1 MLNNLTEEI
10 SIKIIDSPTLLE
22 NDAFHFNKFKYF
34 ELHKDINSKY
44 LTFNY
49 NNNNIAIICFQIDI
63 NLNVLKSPIRGSFG
77 GLQLFT
83 NNLSIIDQIFESLIS
98 FLVNEKIKLVEI
110 IENPLLY
117 NEEIS
122 KLKFFFFYKHG
133 FILSNTDINAIIK
146 IDKVDL
152 VDKMEYNNVKRYK
165 KCVREGLTLTKQ
177 ESGSLIEAYKIIR
190 ANRDSKGFKMSM
202 NLDQLLIMNNAMPE
216 SIVSFIVKN
225 NNLSIASAIC
235 IKISKE
241 VLYVFYWGDLPGN
254 EKLSPIV
261 FLASNIYSYCQ
272 IQDIKLLDLGTSSID
287 GNIIP
292 SLLNFKKSIGAT
304 FDNKNTW
311 TKQIL

>member
-1 MLNNLTEEI
+1 MINNIAEEI
-10 SIKIIDSPTLLE
+10 SIKVIDCPSLLE
-22 NDAFHFNKFKYF
+22 NEAYHFNKFKF
-34 ELHKDINSKY
+34 FKLHNDINSKY

-49 NNNNIAIICFQIDI
+49 NDNIIAIICFQIDL
-63 NLNVLKSPIRGSFG
+63 NLNALKSPIRGSFG
-77 GLQLFT
+77 GLQIFT
-83 NNLSIIDQIFESLIS
+83 NNLNIIDQVFDSFMS
-98 FLVNEKIKLVEI
+98 FLANEKIKFIEI
-110 IENPLLY
+110 TENPFLY

-122 KLKFFFFYKHG
+122 KLKFFSYIKHG

-146 IDKVDL
+146 IDNVDL

-165 KCVREGLTLTKQ
+165 KCVREGLTLAKKETV
-177 ESGSLIEAYKIIR
+177 SLTEAYKIIQ

-202 NLDQLLIMNNAMPE
+202 NLDQLLTMNNAMPE

-225 NNLSIASAIC
+225 DNLSIASAIC

-241 VLYVFYWGDLPGN
+241 TLYVFYWGDLPGN
-254 EKLSPIV
+254 EKLSPIA

-272 IQDIKLLDLGTSSID
+272 LQDIKLLDLGTSSID

-292 SLLNFKKSIGAT
+292 SLLSFKKSIGAS